1 MIISTATIKKAF
13 KVPLQLRRTAPLS
26 REAAQLG
33 GQQVMLE
40 TMRICFLIS
49 VYIFLAFV
57 YLSMTDARNY
67 LFLLFISV
75 YIFFVFV
82 YLSITAAGNYLY
94 FLSCICVYFLYLC
107 FCHLL
112 LLIMYSVSEMTPE
125 ILYLSKESSIGV
137 KKLCQMPPNAWI
149 GSVSNA
155 GQTEIL
161 MQMHFREFKLVSVML
176 LRLNGPEKRPN
187 T

>member
-82 YLSITAAGNYLY
+82 YLSITAAENYLY
-94 FLSCICVYFLYLC
+94 FFSCICVYFLYLC
-107 FCHLL
+107 FCHSL
-112 LLIMYSVSEMTPE
+112 LLIMYSVS
-125 ILYLSKESSIGV
+125 
-137 KKLCQMPPNAWI
+137 
-149 GSVSNA
+149 
-155 GQTEIL
+155 
-161 MQMHFREFKLVSVML
+161 
-176 LRLNGPEKRPN
+176 
-187 T
+187 